1 MGALSTVFPTLL
13 DVARATD
20 PQGKIPMI
28 AEVLQQYNDCLDD
41 IPWIEGNLPTGHLS
55 VIRTSKPAGTWRSL
69 NAGIS
74 ATKSTV
80 GQITNTCGMLEALSH
95 IDVDLAMLNG
105 NTESFRFAQDK
116 GFIEGLSDTM
126 SSTLIYGNVS
136 TNPEKFDGLAS
147 RYFSLGTTYTTSTQ
161 LIDAGGT
168 GSDNTS
174 IWLVGWAP
182 NKVYG
187 IYPKGSKAGLVHED
201 DGKITISDPNNSGS
215 FMKVYQSRFQWKAGI
230 AVDDYRYVVRICN
243 IDVSDLLTASDSSD
257 SSANIIKYMVQALG
271 KMPPR
276 AGVRPVFYMNETVQS
291 MLAVKLLDKSN
302 VWLSMGEIKGTPVFR
317 MNDTLMFQGVPCR
330 RIDSI
335 LSTESQITTATTPS

>member
-1 MGALSTVFPTLL
+1 MGGLSTVFPTLL

-20 PQGKIPMI
+20 PKGKIPVI
-28 AEVLQQYNDCLDD
+28 AEVLQQYNDILDD
-41 IPWIEGNLPTGHLS
+41 IPWYEGNLATGHLS

-69 NAGIS
+69 NKGIT

-95 IDVDLAMLNG
+95 IDVEIAKMNG
-105 NTESFRFAQDK
+105 NTEAFRFSQDQ

-126 SSTLIYGNVS
+126 SETLIYGNVS
-136 TNPEKFDGLAS
+136 VDPEEFDGLAS
-147 RYFSLGTTYTTSTQ
+147 RYFSLGSTYTTSTQ
-161 LIDAGGT
+161 MIDGGGT

-174 IWLVGWAP
+174 IWLVGWGP

-187 IYPKGSKAGLVHED
+187 IYPKGSKAGLEHDD
-201 DGKITISDPNNSGS
+201 DGVITISDPNNAGA
-215 FMKVYQSRFQWKAGI
+215 FLKVYQSHFKWKAGL

-243 IDVSDLLTASDSSD
+243 IDVSALLTAGDTSDT
-257 SSANIIKYMVQALG
+257 SANIIKLMVMALG
-271 KMPPR
+271 KLPPR
-276 AGVRPVFYMNETVQS
+276 AGVRPVFYMNETVQT
-291 MLAVKLLDKSN
+291 MLAVKLLDKGN

-317 MNDTLMFQGVPCR
+317 PDDTLKFQGVPCR

-335 LSTESQITTATTPS
+335 LNAESQITTATVPV